1 MGCPWFGDGLG
12 DLIGHRDYVP
22 CKISCCGIT
31 LWQIGAYKEYLE
43 VRLRPNRY
51 TKQINVDAAA
61 YFAMSWA
68 QVGTQAAAAVTQT
81 QVVTQVTTTGAVVR
95 RECPTSSDYL

>member
-22 CKISCCGIT
+22 CKVSLCGIT
-31 LWQIGAYKEYLE
+31 LWQIGAYKEYLAN
-43 VRLRPNRY
+43 PP
-51 TKQINVDAAA
+51 
-61 YFAMSWA
+61 
-68 QVGTQAAAAVTQT
+68 QAAAAVTQT